1 MEREKIKIPNDLST
15 ISDIKLYMI
24 KNRQII
30 FKNFEDYN
38 IYLVN
43 HNIKITIKDYIDC
56 IQPHLFSHIDISML
70 ELFLNYS
77 KDDTL
82 YNIEANDL
90 FKLGL
95 VDNIN
100 NTIILE
106 KLIIKY
112 DLKLDLDYR
121 VRKFNKIQKE
131 YKFTSRCLK
140 KCLIKYDNKYIDYYL
155 LLENCIKHYTEYQK
169 NLYYKLGFI
178 KDIKL
183 DNLIKNYENQSD
195 TINNLINIIK
205 DLNIQNKSILENI
218 NLAHEK
224 INNLYYDIEKEK
236 SLNTNNKF
244 KKILYTFS
252 LYKINDNKLYYID
265 TYSDIHNSLVKKIN
279 LKYDYFEL
287 LYNIDYNAKY
297 IDIISKVKNK
307 FKDNL
312 IFFNSEI
319 ILNNIISSKLIEF
332 IKEEVEKFN

>member
-244 KKILYTFS
+244 KKILY
-252 LYKINDNKLYYID
+252 
-265 TYSDIHNSLVKKIN
+265 
-279 LKYDYFEL
+279 
-287 LYNIDYNAKY
+287 
-297 IDIISKVKNK
+297 KVK
-307 FKDNL
+307 
-312 IFFNSEI
+312 
-319 ILNNIISSKLIEF
+319 
-332 IKEEVEKFN
+332 